1 MCKYVPSILNP
12 AVLIHLGHH
21 KAPSRTPCAILYDC
35 GFSLA
40 IHFIHGSIFMSH
52 LISQFTIPS
61 PLCVHES
68 ILYVCISI
76 PALEL
81 CLLLI
86 MGCWN
91 LQLLFSFLLLPLF
104 LSIFSSCILLFN
116 ACIFII
122 VIYFLLDSPYV
133 HYRISLSLVIFG
145 GFESVLSN
153 ISITTPAFLLIFA
166 EYLFPSF
173 YFQPICIL
181 ASKICLLYIVYN
193 WIFKNIQYDP
203 LIHLYSHYHSY

>member
-40 IHFIHGSIFMSH
+40 IHFIHGSVFMSH

-68 ILYVCISI
+68 ILYICISI

-86 MGCWN
+86 MGC
-91 LQLLFSFLLLPLF
+91 
-104 LSIFSSCILLFN
+104 
-116 ACIFII
+116 
-122 VIYFLLDSPYV
+122 
-133 HYRISLSLVIFG
+133 
-145 GFESVLSN
+145 
-153 ISITTPAFLLIFA
+153 
-166 EYLFPSF
+166 
-173 YFQPICIL
+173 
-181 ASKICLLYIVYN
+181 
-193 WIFKNIQYDP
+193 
-203 LIHLYSHYHSY
+203 

>member
-21 KAPSRTPCAILYDC
+21 KSSSRTPCAILYDC

-91 LQLLFSFLLLPLF
+91 LQLLFSCLLLPLF
-104 LSIFSSCILLFN
+104 LSIFASCILLLN

-203 LIHLYSHYHSY
+203 LIHLYSHYRSY

>member
-40 IHFIHGSIFMSH
+40 IHFIHGSVFMSH

-68 ILYVCISI
+68 ILYICISI

-91 LQLLFSFLLLPLF
+91 LQLLFSCLFLPLF
-104 LSIFSSCILLFN
+104 LSIFASCILLLN